1 MSPVTM
7 GGPESPPKPPD
18 TGDDRAASGPQA
30 PAEPNRR
37 LRIESV
43 GDAVVLTFD
52 RPDTHNSIDAALAR
66 ALVDAVR
73 LAAQDPSVR
82 GIVLTGAGD
91 RTFTSGGD
99 LNMLVQL
106 ARSEP
111 RGHAVLDMGD
121 ELAVCERVDVP
132 VIAAVQGDAYGG
144 GCELLLLCD
153 LVIVESHAQLAFRHA
168 KMGLSPA
175 WGGLTRL
182 VERVGPTE
190 AARLLYTAEK
200 IDAAE
205 ALRIGLVNE
214 VVPKGAARA
223 RAIARV
229 ARIADNPRTTVAA
242 LKRALCEVR
251 EARRGAAIERER
263 RIFSERWGA
272 ADHQDAMNTFLS
284 KK

>member
-1 MSPVTM
+1 VSA
-7 GGPESPPKPPD
+7 E
-18 TGDDRAASGPQA
+18 RAASP
-30 PAEPNRR
+30 PEPESC
-37 LRIESV
+37 LRVESV
-43 GDAVVLTFD
+43 GDAVVLTLD
-52 RPDTHNSIDAALAR
+52 RPASHNSIDAALAR

-73 LAAQDPSVR
+73 LAAEDPGVR

-99 LNMLVQL
+99 LRMLAEL
-106 ARSEP
+106 TRSGAGGAP
-111 RGHAVLDMGD
+111 VLDMGD
-121 ELAVCERVDVP
+121 ALAVVERAEVP
-132 VIAAVQGDAYGG
+132 VIAALQGDAYGG

-175 WGGLTRL
+175 WGGLSRL
-182 VERVGPTE
+182 VERVGPIE

-214 VVPKGAARA
+214 VVPKGASRA
-223 RAIARV
+223 RAVARV
-229 ARIADNPRTTVAA
+229 SRIADNPRTTVAA
-242 LKRALCEVR
+242 LKRALREVR
-251 EARRGAAIERER
+251 EARRGAAVDRER
-263 RIFSERWGA
+263 AMFSERWGA
-272 ADHQDAMNTFLS
+272 ADHRDAMSAYLA